1 MENSAL
7 FSRSICRSISILKS
21 NSTNIM
27 EVNLGI
33 PKKDMFFDIRPVS
46 ALYRLW
52 CGLIN
57 GIYC

>member
-1 MENSAL
+1 
-7 FSRSICRSISILKS
+7 
-21 NSTNIM
+21 M